1 MVRPRRTNRTER
13 TDECA
18 SNESVI
24 QRQAEETPYNIHHC
38 CGIILDE
45 NDTSYKRRIFLKY
58 LPELFEKKK
67 KKTRSGISAS
77 IRAVVA
83 ISWDQKHKETI
94 LNFRVVVVQRP
105 QMILKNVRIF

>member
-24 QRQAEETPYNIHHC
+24 QRQAEETPYDIYHC

-58 LPELFEKKK
+58 LPELFQK

-83 ISWDQKHKETI
+83 ISWDQKHKKTI
-94 LNFRVVVVQRP
+94 LNFRVVVVERP
-105 QMILKNVRIF
+105 QMILKNVTIF

>member
-24 QRQAEETPYNIHHC
+24 QRQAEENPYDIYHC

-58 LPELFEKKK
+58 LPELFQKKK
-67 KKTRSGISAS
+67 NTEWNFSEHTCRCCDLLGP
-77 IRAVVA
+77 
-83 ISWDQKHKETI
+83 ET
-94 LNFRVVVVQRP
+94 
-105 QMILKNVRIF
+105 